1 MKQTIRFF
9 ATVIFSVFVF
19 QYAKA
24 EPKFKVTL
32 AVNDEFSSAVWRNQP
47 ALFTVS
53 VSNPQAAYD
62 LQWNAKGETYLSEL
76 RTQLDSGKITA
87 KYFGEERK
95 RIEGLKRKIEPFV
108 IGSEVRGWFSEIKF
122 YASLNGKEVSLP
134 IRLLGKPKMI
144 SAMMNENAYYSVPF
158 GISPAEMEKIIPG
171 NYEIE
176 AELSGNR
183 SEKIQLQVNALKA
196 TDEWWMKE
204 ENMAL
209 LIQYFLAD
217 KNSAKVL
224 EYANRILQ
232 LNANSVLGMT
242 MKGEAFILDS
252 KYKEALQQFENALSE
267 TEKNPAFEPPVYI
280 HTRIE
285 FLKDKKPK

>member
-1 MKQTIRFF
+1 MNRTIKFF
-9 ATVIFSVFVF
+9 ATIVFTVFVF
-19 QYAKA
+19 QIAKA
-24 EPKFKVTL
+24 EMKFKVTL
-32 AVNDEFSSAVWRNQP
+32 TVNDEFSSAVWRNQP

-62 LQWNAKGETYLSEL
+62 LQWNAKAETYLNEL

-95 RIEGLKRKIEPFV
+95 RIESLQRKIEPFV
-108 IGSEVRGWFSEIKF
+108 IGNEVRGWFSEIKF
-122 YASLNGKEVSLP
+122 RASLNGNEISLP
-134 IRLLGKPKMI
+134 VHLLGKPKMI
-144 SAMMNENAYYSVPF
+144 SAMMNENSYYSVQF

-171 NYEIE
+171 NYEID

-204 ENMAL
+204 ENIAQFV
-209 LIQYFLAD
+209 QYFLAD
-217 KNSAKVL
+217 KNAAKVA
-224 EYANRILQ
+224 EYAEKILL
-232 LNANSVLGMT
+232 LNPASVLGLT
-242 MKGEAFILDS
+242 MKGEALILDS
-252 KYKEALQQFENALSE
+252 KYKEALRQFENALKE
-267 TEKNPAFEPPVYI
+267 TDKNPAFEPPVYI

-285 FLKDKKPK
+285 FLKDK